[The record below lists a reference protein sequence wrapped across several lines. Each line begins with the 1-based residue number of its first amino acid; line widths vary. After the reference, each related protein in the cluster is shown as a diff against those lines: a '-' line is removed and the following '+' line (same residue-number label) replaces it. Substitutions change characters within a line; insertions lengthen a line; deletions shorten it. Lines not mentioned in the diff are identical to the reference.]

1 MQHRQAGK
9 PHFAACIHAEFLNF
23 LRIRK
28 TKAENQSQ
36 PEASGTWLWFVFGYF
51 GCFMALPVQANIG
64 KGLLQIFVLL
74 QQLLTARGSCDPP
87 TEPPDGFA
95 SRVCDIQGLP
105 ARSR

>member
-74 QQLLTARGSCDPP
+74 QQPLYA
-87 TEPPDGFA
+87 
-95 SRVCDIQGLP
+95 LP
-105 ARSR
+105 FFCAGAGIAD

>member
-74 QQLLTARGSCDPP
+74 QQPRGFGMPYPARGVRVRP
-87 TEPPDGFA
+87 GRRKAA
-95 SRVCDIQGLP
+95 SGDDAP
-105 ARSR
+105 